1 MRAIKSVFD
10 LNPYAENDFMLKF
23 LEDWSK
29 FLCSHSTA
37 QHTFARDLGDNVE
50 RICEELRLM
59 FVTMDKYFQIA
70 PLEGTN
76 ERTTRQLKLF
86 YIIRNFVYHK
96 KLIEKVKSA
105 LMIEQQIN
113 NYDIDFIVNQ
123 APFKVCFC

>member
-37 QHTFARDLGDNVE
+37 KHTFARDVGNNHE

-70 PLEGTN
+70 PLESTN

-105 LMIEQQIN
+105 LMIDQQIN